1 MIPLKRKK
9 RQVLRIL
16 LINCRRQQRSYHVRL
31 SRQLWCGLVWHNLST
46 LMYSRCFSELVW
58 TERSDDSRLLK
69 YPSHCY
75 MHIQACGHTEIEQ
88 VEREMATRVFFINS
102 FYMVFSWLWRRKHKQ
117 RLVSTHFWGYS
128 WGTGMSYHTSPI
140 PGLLWMLFQLP
151 TSFPPV
157 TPGCCEPNPLLSS
170 VVGAQRGKARPRGT
184 QQCVSRVRGLAPLF
198 PRRWNTSSS
207 QGGESGRGERIPPW
221 NCCTVFFIRS
231 WLNNQEIKS
240 QKELNSHSLVCMVE
254 LLRFSLLMNTFMFS
268 VIVYECFY
276 VMFCFFKTKMT
287 HSFNQSQR

>member
-1 MIPLKRKK
+1 
-9 RQVLRIL
+9 
-16 LINCRRQQRSYHVRL
+16 
-31 SRQLWCGLVWHNLST
+31 
-46 LMYSRCFSELVW
+46 MYSRCFSELVW

-75 MHIQACGHTEIEQ
+75 MHFQACSHTEIEQ
-88 VEREMATRVFFINS
+88 VKRKMDTRVFFMNS
-102 FYMVFSWLWRRKHKQ
+102 FMVFSWLWRRKHKQ

-151 TSFPPV
+151 ASFPSV

-170 VVGAQRGKARPRGT
+170 VVGAQRGKPARPRGT

-198 PRRWNTSSS
+198 LRRWNTSSS
-207 QGGESGRGERIPPW
+207 QGGESGRGELIPPW

-240 QKELNSHSLVCMVE
+240 QKELNSHSVWMVCMVCYKAFKIQLIVDCIWV
-254 LLRFSLLMNTFMFS
+254 LLCH
-268 VIVYECFY
+268 V
-276 VMFCFFKTKMT
+276 FFFLKTKMT
-287 HSFNQSQR
+287 LPFNQSQR